1 MDHGFTWFSLIPYI
15 SNSPDRQVIL
25 TTVFVAI
32 ILFLVCRSVFNSIR
46 KSSNPL
52 IPKEK
57 LTFQNF
63 FEVIIQVTLSI
74 LRDIIGP
81 SAEKYL
87 PLIGSLFIFILFCN
101 LLGVIPGF
109 LPPTSNPHTNAAMA
123 ILVFLY
129 YNYQGFKEHG
139 AGYLKQFAG
148 PLIYIAPLMFV
159 IEVLSH
165 LFRPFSLTVR
175 LYGNISG
182 DHTVLAIFSDL
193 VPLVVPVIFLILG
206 LAVAL
211 IQAFIF
217 SALSAVYIG
226 LAVSHD
232 H

>member
-1 MDHGFTWFSLIPYI
+1 MEHGFTWFSLIPYI
-15 SNSPDRQVIL
+15 SGSSERQLVF
-25 TTVFVAI
+25 TTVFVSI
-32 ILFLVCRSVFNSIR
+32 ILFFICKKVCNSI
-46 KSSNPL
+46 KNSSNPL
-52 IPKEK
+52 IPDEK

-63 FEVIIQVTLSI
+63 FELIIQVSLNV
-74 LRDIIGP
+74 LKDIIGP
-81 SAEKYL
+81 TAEKYF
-87 PLIGSLFIFILFCN
+87 PLIGTLFIFILFCN

-109 LPPTSNPHTNAAMA
+109 LPPTSNAHTNAAFA
-123 ILVFLY
+123 IIVFLY

-139 AGYLKQFAG
+139 IGYLKQFAG

-159 IEVLSH
+159 IEILSH

-217 SALSAVYIG
+217 TALSAVYIG
-226 LAVSHD
+226 LAVSHE